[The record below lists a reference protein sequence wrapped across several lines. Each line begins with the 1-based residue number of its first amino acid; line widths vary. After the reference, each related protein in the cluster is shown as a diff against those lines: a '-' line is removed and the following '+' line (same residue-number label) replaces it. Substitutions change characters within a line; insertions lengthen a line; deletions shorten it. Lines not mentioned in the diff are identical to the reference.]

1 MAKKPKAAKRPK
13 APATVAGDVI
23 ERRAVAKLKPYAQN
37 SRLHSPEQID
47 QLVAS
52 IEEFGFTMPVLVDE
66 TGMII
71 AGHGRVLAAAKREM
85 ETVPVIVARGWS
97 PAKKRAYVIADNRLS
112 ENSTWDRKLL
122 GSELGSLQL
131 QGFNMAVLG
140 FSTPDLKALVANAA
154 KMNSDPDDAPPAPA
168 VPVSELGDLWLC
180 GEHRVL
186 CGDATSLAAVEILL
200 DGRKPHLMVT
210 DPPYGVNYDP
220 AWRVKAGVTKG
231 GAMGKVKNDDRAD
244 WRAAWGLFPGVVA
257 YVWHGGLHGAEVQES
272 LAAAKFVLRAQ
283 IIWVKSSL
291 VMSRGAY
298 HWQHEPALYVTKQD
312 AFDDHWRFAEEHE
325 QAAYAVRL
333 GETAGWEG
341 GRKQSTV
348 WQIALVKNDTGHSTQ
363 KPVECM
369 RRPITNNSKGGDLVY
384 DPFLGS
390 GTTLIAAQMEGRV
403 CLGLELDPVYV
414 DVIVQRWATYCG
426 GVPTHQATGKTFDQ
440 LKAERH
446 GEKGKATL
454 IKNGSAGGRRSP
466 AGAGAGP

>member
-1 MAKKPKAAKRPK
+1 MAKRAKPKSRAK
-13 APATVAGDVI
+13 APAGVAGDVI

-52 IEEFGFTMPVLVDE
+52 IEEFGFTIPVLVDE
-66 TGMII
+66 QGMII
-71 AGHGRVLAAAKREM
+71 AGHGRVLAAEKRGM
-85 ETVPVIVARGWS
+85 DTVPVIVARGWS
-97 PAKKRAYVIADNRLS
+97 VSKKRAYVIADNRLS
-112 ENSTWDRKLL
+112 ENSSWDRKLL

-140 FSTPDLKALVANAA
+140 FSNPDLKALVANAA
-154 KMNSDPDDAPPAPA
+154 KALADPDDAPPAPA
-168 VPVSELGDLWLC
+168 DPVSQLGDLWIC

-186 CGDATSLAAVEILL
+186 CGDCTSPATVELL
-200 DGRKPHLMVT
+200 LEGRKPHLMVT

-220 AWRVKAGVTKG
+220 AWRVKAGITKG
-231 GAMGKVKNDDRAD
+231 GAMGVVKNDDRAD
-244 WRAAWGLFPGVVA
+244 WRVAWGLFPGVVA
-257 YVWHGGLHGAEVQES
+257 YVWHGGLHGAAVQES
-272 LAAAKFVLRAQ
+272 LAAEKFVLRAQ

-298 HWQHEPALYVTKQD
+298 HWQHEPVLYVTKQD
-312 AFDDHWRFAEEHE
+312 AFDDHWRFEEQHE
-325 QAAYAVRL
+325 QAAYAVKL

-369 RRPITNNSKGGDLVY
+369 RRPIVNNSKGGDLVY

-403 CLGLELDPVYV
+403 CIGLELDPVYV

-426 GVPTHQATGKTFDQ
+426 GVPVHQATGKTFEE
-440 LKAERH
+440 LRAERH
-446 GEKGKATL
+446 GKKTRD
-454 IKNGSAGGRRSP
+454 GRSGAAK
-466 AGAGAGP
+466 AGARP